1 MNKKKKIYTVATAHL
16 DTIWSWDF
24 EETVSKYIYNTL
36 VDNFK
41 LFKKYPTY
49 KFNFEGSYRYE
60 LMEEYYPELFEKMKE
75 YVKEGRWNV
84 CGSAFENGDTNIPSP
99 EALFRNILIGNS
111 YFDKTF
117 GKRSVDIYLPDCFGF
132 SWTLPSIANHANLKG
147 FTTQKLA
154 WGSAYGTPFD
164 IGKWYGSD
172 GNYIYASV
180 NPHDYYFTLT
190 KLRDW
195 DLVLDKFKK
204 NEEYDLNWTYI
215 FHGIGDRGGAP
226 KEKSVAFVE
235 KEIKKN
241 GSDDIEVYAATADE
255 IYHDID
261 NKLTDEQRAKLP
273 EWKTEL
279 VMQNH
284 GVGGY
289 TSRAIGKR
297 WNRRCEELADI
308 TERNSVVAS
317 YLEAFDYNSNV
328 INRSWKRFIAHQFH
342 DDMPGTSVQ
351 RAYRRSWNDYAMSA
365 NQFKSELEASV
376 SAVSTMMKTDFCTGI
391 PIVVSNHIEAD
402 VTSAV
407 KIRLENIN
415 KPYVRVFDDKGK
427 EVKSQVNSNKNGVM
441 EIIFIASVKSLGYR
455 AYDVRPSNE
464 PCKVIS
470 EISINDNTAENQ
482 KYIVRL
488 NKQGN
493 IESIID
499 KTLDDKELLKE
510 PVVLGLYN
518 YTGSKDWPAW
528 EMNYKE
534 ANKNADRIPNLV
546 SISIE
551 ENGPARV
558 AFKVVQEDNKRSEFT
573 NIIALSDG
581 GECVEVYSE
590 IEWQNLCTLA
600 KNKFSFNC
608 SNDKA
613 TFDLGLGAIERG
625 NMNEKLFEVPAQKWA
640 DLTDESGD
648 FGVSVISECKYG
660 WDKFDNNSL
669 RLTVLHTPLKNYRID
684 SMQSMLDIGL
694 NRYSFA
700 IFSHSGKAGSATQIE
715 ARKFVQPMI
724 AVQAE
729 KHSGKL
735 GSDYSFGSI
744 SADNVIIRAIKK
756 AEDSD
761 EIIIRLNEGA
771 NESAENVVIRLGA
784 GIASAKEM
792 FASEEFKCDAVVEN
806 GKLVTS
812 FKPYEI
818 KTFALALKESDK
830 KGVKSKSIPAN
841 VKFNKNI
848 ITYQKNEMSDF
859 EYNIPR
865 EIVPDTV
872 TVNGVDF
879 AISKTSENAFIM
891 DGQKIEIS
899 KNTDKLCLLCATLNA
914 DRCITFDADGEKIS
928 RKVYNMFDAFAAW
941 DLVDLGDTAY
951 VKDGK
956 LGFEATHSHVNGE
969 DAVAKGMYFYIAEI
983 DVKGKKCVT
992 LPFENDVV
1000 VISATEY
1007 SGNDAKLITPVF
1019 DEVDEGRKQTFKLNA
1034 SERVRYAK
1042 MKCVWNLGDKDNFLS
1057 NNNNGKN
1064 GKRTETIHAKKH

>member
-1 MNKKKKIYTVATAHL
+1 MSKKKKIYTVATAHL

-24 EETVSKYIYNTL
+24 EKTVSTYIYNTL

-41 LFKKYPTY
+41 MFKKYPTY

-60 LMEEYYPELFEKMKE
+60 LMEEYYPELFEKVKE

-99 EALFRNILIGNS
+99 EALFRNILFGNS

-132 SWTLPSIANHANLKG
+132 GWALPSIERHANLKG
-147 FTTQKLA
+147 FTTQKLT

-164 IGKWYGSD
+164 IGKWYGVD
-172 GNYIYASV
+172 GNYVYACV
-180 NPHDYYFTLT
+180 NPHDYYYTFT

-195 DLVLDKFKK
+195 DFVLDKFKK
-204 NEEYDLNWTYI
+204 NEEYDLHWTYM

-226 KEKSVAFVE
+226 KEKSIAYVE
-235 KEIKKN
+235 EEAKKN
-241 GSDDIEVYAATADE
+241 GSDDIEVYVAEADE

-261 NKLTDEQRAKLP
+261 NKLTQEQRDKLP
-273 EWKTEL
+273 VWKTEL

-289 TSRAIGKR
+289 TSRAVGKR

-308 TERNSVVAS
+308 AERNSVVAS
-317 YLEAFDYNSNV
+317 YLGAYDYNSKV

-365 NQFKSELEASV
+365 NQFKSELEASTA
-376 SAVSTMMKTDFCTGI
+376 AVSTLMKTDFCTGM
-391 PIVVSNHIEAD
+391 PVVVSNPIESD
-402 VTSAV
+402 ITSAV
-407 KIRLENIN
+407 TIRLENIN
-415 KPYVRVFDDKGK
+415 KPYVRIFDDKGK
-427 EVKSQVNSNKNGVM
+427 EIKSQVNSNKNGIM
-441 EIIFIASVKSLGYR
+441 EVVFIASVKSLGFR
-455 AYDVRPSNE
+455 AYDIRSSDE
-464 PCKVIS
+464 PCKVKS
-470 EISINDNTAENQ
+470 EIAIYDNTAENQ

-493 IESIID
+493 IESIVD
-499 KTLDDKELLKE
+499 KTLEDRELLKE

-528 EMNYKE
+528 EMNYEE

-558 AFKVVQEDNKRSEFT
+558 AFKVVQEDQKRSVFT

-590 IEWQNLCTLA
+590 IEWQSLCTLA
-600 KNKFSFNC
+600 KNKFAFNC
-608 SNDKA
+608 SNEKA
-613 TFDLGLGAIERG
+613 TFDLGLGAIERE
-625 NMNEKLFEVPAQKWA
+625 NMSEKLFEVPAQKWA
-640 DLTDESGD
+640 DLTDESGH

-660 WDKFDNNSL
+660 WDKFDNHSL

-700 IFSHSGKAGSATQIE
+700 IFSHSGKVGKATQLE

-724 AVQAE
+724 AVLAE

-735 GSDYSFGSI
+735 GSDYSFGKI
-744 SADNVIIRAIKK
+744 SADNVIIRALKK
-756 AEDSD
+756 AEDSN

-771 NESAENVVIRLGA
+771 NESAENVLIELGN

-818 KTFALALKESDK
+818 KTFAVMLKESDAKGK
-830 KGVKSKSIPAN
+830 KAKSAPAK
-841 VKFNKNI
+841 VKFDKNI
-848 ITYQKNEMSDF
+848 ITHQRNEKSDF

-865 EIVPDTV
+865 EITPESVS
-872 TVNGVDF
+872 VNGMDF
-879 AISKTSENAFIM
+879 AISKTSANAFVLN
-891 DGQKIEIS
+891 GQKIELS
-899 KNTDKLCLLCATLNA
+899 ENTDKLCLLCASLND
-914 DRCITFDADGEKIS
+914 DRFVEFDVDGKKIS
-928 RKVYNMFDAFAAW
+928 KKVFSMFEAFAAW

-951 VKDGK
+951 VKNGK
-956 LGFEATHSHVNGE
+956 LGFEATHCHVNGN
-969 DAVAKGMYFYIAEI
+969 DAIAKGMYFYIVEM

-992 LPFENDVV
+992 LPFENEVV

-1007 SGNDAKLITPVF
+1007 FGNDAKLITSVF
-1019 DEVDEGRKQTFKLNA
+1019 DEVDENRKQTFKMTA
-1034 SERVRYAK
+1034 EEKVRYQK
-1042 MKCVWNLGDKDNFLS
+1042 YKCVWNLNDRDNFITHR
-1057 NNNNGKN
+1057 NKGRK
-1064 GKRTETIHAKKH
+1064 

>member
-1 MNKKKKIYTVATAHL
+1 MGQKKKIYTVATAHL

-24 EETVSKYIYNTL
+24 EKTVSTYIYNTL

-41 LFKKYPTY
+41 MFKKYPTY

-60 LMEEYYPELFEKMKE
+60 LMEEYYPELFEKVKE

-99 EALFRNILIGNS
+99 EALFRNILFGNS

-132 SWTLPSIANHANLKG
+132 GWALPSIERHANLKG
-147 FTTQKLA
+147 FTTQKLT

-164 IGKWYGSD
+164 IGKWYGVD
-172 GNYIYASV
+172 GNYVYACV
-180 NPHDYYFTLT
+180 NPHDYYYTFT

-195 DLVLDKFKK
+195 DFVLDKFKK
-204 NEEYDLNWTYI
+204 NEAYDLDWTYM

-226 KEKSVAFVE
+226 KEKSISFVE
-235 KEIKKN
+235 KETKKN
-241 GSDDIEVYAATADE
+241 DSDDIEVYVAAADE

-261 NKLTDEQRAKLP
+261 NKLTEEQRDKLP
-273 EWKTEL
+273 VWKKEL

-289 TSRAIGKR
+289 TSRAVGKR

-308 TERNSVVAS
+308 AERNSVIAS
-317 YLEAFDYNSNV
+317 YLGAYDYNSRV

-365 NQFKSELEASV
+365 NQFKSELEASTA
-376 SAVSTMMKTDFCTGI
+376 AVSTLMKTDFCTGT
-391 PIVVSNHIEAD
+391 PVVVSNPIEAD
-402 VTSAV
+402 ITSAV

-415 KPYVRVFDDKGK
+415 KPYVRIFDDKGK

-441 EIIFIASVKSLGYR
+441 EIVFIASVKSLGFR
-455 AYDVRPSNE
+455 VYDVRPSDE
-464 PCKVIS
+464 PCKVKS

-528 EMNYKE
+528 EMNYEE

-558 AFKVVQEDNKRSEFT
+558 AFSVVQEDKKRSKFT

-590 IEWQNLCTLA
+590 IEWQSLCTLA

-608 SNDKA
+608 SNEKA
-613 TFDLGLGAIERG
+613 TFDLGLGAIERE
-625 NMNEKLFEVPAQKWA
+625 NMSEKLFEVPAQKWA
-640 DLTDESGD
+640 DLTDESGR

-660 WDKFDNNSL
+660 WDKFDNHSL

-700 IFSHSGKAGSATQIE
+700 IFSHSGKVGRATQLE

-724 AVQAE
+724 AVSAE

-735 GSDYSFGSI
+735 GSDYSFGRI
-744 SADNVIIRAIKK
+744 SADNIIVRAIKK

-771 NESAENVVIRLGA
+771 NESTENVSIELGT
-784 GIASAKEM
+784 GIAFAREM
-792 FASEEFKCDAVVEN
+792 FASEEFKCDAAVEN
-806 GKLVTS
+806 GQLVTS
-812 FKPYEI
+812 FRPYEI
-818 KTFALALKESDK
+818 KTFALTLKESDVKGK
-830 KGVKSKSIPAN
+830 KAKSVPAK
-841 VKFNKNI
+841 VKFDKNI
-848 ITYQKNEMSDF
+848 ITYQRNEKSDF
-859 EYNIPR
+859 EYNFPR
-865 EIVPDTV
+865 EITPDAV
-872 TVNGVDF
+872 SANGIDF
-879 AISKTSENAFIM
+879 VISKTSENAFVLN
-891 DGQKIEIS
+891 GQKIEIS
-899 KNTDKLCLLCATLNA
+899 ETTDKLCLLCSSVHEDKN
-914 DRCITFDADGEKIS
+914 ISFDVDGK
-928 RKVYNMFDAFAAW
+928 KVSKKVFSMFEAFAAW

-951 VKDGK
+951 VKNAK
-956 LGFEATHSHVNGE
+956 LGFEATHCHVNGN
-969 DAVAKGMYFYIAEI
+969 DAIAKGMYFYIVEL

-1007 SGNDAKLITPVF
+1007 TGNVAKLITPVF
-1019 DEVDEGRKQTFKLNA
+1019 DEVAENRKQTFKLSA
-1034 SERVRYAK
+1034 SERIRYEK
-1042 MKCVWNLGDKDNFLS
+1042 YKCVWNLNDRDNFITHR
-1057 NNNNGKN
+1057 NKGRN
-1064 GKRTETIHAKKH
+1064 

>member
-1 MNKKKKIYTVATAHL
+1 MSKKKKIYTVATAHL

-24 EETVSKYIYNTL
+24 EKTVSTYIYNTL

-41 LFKKYPTY
+41 MFEKYPTY

-60 LMEEYYPELFEKMKE
+60 LMEEYYPELFEKVKA
-75 YVKEGRWNV
+75 YVKLGRWNV

-99 EALFRNILIGNS
+99 EALFRNILFGNS

-132 SWTLPSIANHANLKG
+132 GWALPSIERHANLKG
-147 FTTQKLA
+147 FTTQKLT

-164 IGKWYGSD
+164 IGKWYGVD
-172 GNYIYASV
+172 GNYVYACV
-180 NPHDYYFTLT
+180 NPHDYYYTFT

-195 DLVLDKFKK
+195 DFVLDKLKK
-204 NEEYDLNWTYI
+204 NEEYDLDWTYM

-226 KEKSVAFVE
+226 KEKSIAYVE
-235 KEIKKN
+235 EETKKN
-241 GSDDIEVYAATADE
+241 GSDDIEVYAAAADE

-261 NKLTDEQRAKLP
+261 HKLTQEQRDKLP
-273 EWKTEL
+273 AWKTEL

-289 TSRAIGKR
+289 TSRAVGKR
-297 WNRRCEELADI
+297 WNRRCEELADMA
-308 TERNSVVAS
+308 ERNSVAAS
-317 YLEAFDYNSNV
+317 YLGAYDYNSKV

-365 NQFKSELEASV
+365 NQFQSELEASTA
-376 SAVSTMMKTDFCTGI
+376 AVSTLMKTDFCTGI
-391 PIVVSNHIEAD
+391 PIVVSNPIESEI
-402 VTSAV
+402 TSAV

-415 KPYVRVFDDKGK
+415 KPYVRIFDHKGK
-427 EVKSQVNSNKNGVM
+427 EVKSQVNSIKDGVM
-441 EIIFIASVKSLGYR
+441 EIVFIASVKSLGFR
-455 AYDVRPSNE
+455 VYDVRPSDE
-464 PCKVIS
+464 PCKVKS
-470 EISINDNTAENQ
+470 EISIHDNTAENQ

-493 IESIID
+493 IESVID
-499 KTLDDKELLKE
+499 KTLDETELLME
-510 PVVLGLYN
+510 PIVLGLYN

-528 EMNYKE
+528 EMNYEE
-534 ANKNADRIPNLV
+534 ANKTADRIPNLV

-558 AFKVVQEDNKRSEFT
+558 AFKVVQEDKKRSVFT

-590 IEWQNLCTLA
+590 IEWQSLCTLA
-600 KNKFSFNC
+600 KNKFAFNC
-608 SNDKA
+608 SNEKA
-613 TFDLGLGAIERG
+613 TFDLGLGAIERE
-625 NMNEKLFEVPAQKWA
+625 NMSEKLFEVPAQKWA
-640 DLTDESGD
+640 DLTDESGS

-660 WDKFDNNSL
+660 WDKFDNHSL

-700 IFSHSGKAGSATQIE
+700 IFSHSGKVGKATQLE
-715 ARKFVQPMI
+715 ARKFIQPMF
-724 AVQAE
+724 AVLAE

-735 GSDYSFGSI
+735 GSDYSFGRL
-744 SADNVIIRAIKK
+744 SADNIIVRAIKK

-771 NESAENVVIRLGA
+771 NESTENVLIELGA
-784 GIASAKEM
+784 GIASAREI
-792 FASEEFKCDAVVEN
+792 FASEEFKCNAVVEN
-806 GKLVTS
+806 GKLITS

-818 KTFALALKESDK
+818 KTFAVTLTESDVKGK
-830 KGVKSKSIPAN
+830 KAVSSPAK
-841 VKFNKNI
+841 VKFDKNI
-848 ITYQKNEMSDF
+848 ITHQRNEKSDF

-865 EIVPDTV
+865 EITPDTV
-872 TVNGVDF
+872 SVNGIDF
-879 AISKTSENAFIM
+879 VISKTSENAFVLN
-891 DGQKIEIS
+891 GQKIELS
-899 KNTDKLCLLCATLNA
+899 EDMDKLCLLCATLN
-914 DRCITFDADGEKIS
+914 DDKYVTFDIDGKKIS
-928 RKVYNMFDAFAAW
+928 KKVFNMFEAFAAW

-951 VKDGK
+951 VKNGK
-956 LGFEATHSHVNGE
+956 LGFEATHSHFNGH
-969 DAVAKGMYFYIAEI
+969 DAIAKGMYFYIVEI
-983 DVKGKKCVT
+983 DAKGKKSVT

-1007 SGNDAKLITPVF
+1007 FGNDAKLITPVF
-1019 DEVDEGRKQTFKLNA
+1019 DEVDENRKQTFKLTT
-1034 SERVRYAK
+1034 SERIRYEK
-1042 MKCVWNLGDKDNFLS
+1042 YKCVWNLNDRDNFITHR
-1057 NNNNGKN
+1057 NKGRK
-1064 GKRTETIHAKKH
+1064 